1 MEMPLDLIASLAN
14 RIKSETGVELSKRAQ
29 DIIEMYLVEVLRENE
44 DLRNR
49 VDWLEEA
56 VDQSNLED
64 IFVKYQKTFD
74 IECWSGDA
82 T

>member
-1 MEMPLDLIASLAN
+1 MPLDLIASLAN

-64 IFVKYQKTFD
+64 IFVNYQKTFD

>member
-1 MEMPLDLIASLAN
+1 MPLDLIASLAN

-29 DIIEMYLVEVLRENE
+29 DIIEMHLVEALRENA